1 MAVPHELEYGQIIIE
16 GKTAIFA
23 VYLVVHPLYE
33 G

>member
-1 MAVPHELEYGQIIIE
+1 MVVPHELGHGQIIIE
-16 GKTAIFA
+16 GETAISA